1 MSMSA
6 PTTRCG
12 ACGGRA
18 GKSGGQADRL
28 LYSRADMALLLS
40 LALTALPQNHSSS
53 NVDLEAMEKENDLEI
68 AALGER
74 VGMLKSI
81 TGGIQS
87 EALSM
92 GGVGLSLGGAAS
104 KFKSVMAEPGGRRA
118 LTIAAVA
125 AFALFLLYLWLR

>member
-1 MSMSA
+1 
-6 PTTRCG
+6 
-12 ACGGRA
+12 
-18 GKSGGQADRL
+18 
-28 LYSRADMALLLS
+28 
-40 LALTALPQNHSSS
+40 
-53 NVDLEAMEKENDLEI
+53 MEKENDLEI

-87 EALSM
+87 EVHSQHRLLDNMALSM